1 MKVRSDKAKWSTPLP
16 RPIAILDQDDN
27 GTPIPG
33 QHLLTLHTLDVR
45 GFLKRIPRQKRGE
58 AKWLHVEAMLRKSP
72 EDTAVA
78 LQLALQLERLPYR
91 VGE

>member
-1 MKVRSDKAKWSTPLP
+1 MPKRSPNRLP
-16 RPIAILDQDDN
+16 RPIAIRDQDDK
-27 GTPIPG
+27 GVPIPDK
-33 QHLLTLHTLDVR
+33 HLLTLRTLADVR
-45 GFLKRIPRQKRGE
+45 GFLKRIPRQKREE
-58 AKWLHVEAMLRKSP
+58 ANWLHVEAMLRESP